1 MKITSAKFIKGA
13 TGTDAIFD
21 DHRPMVALVG
31 RSNAGK
37 SSLIN
42 ALVNRKDLA
51 RSSSRPGSTQEINVY
66 LVNRDLYLLD
76 LPGYGFVQKTKVGRE
91 RFQKIVEWYL
101 FRSGYPQHKVVLLV
115 DTNVGLTNDDFEMFR
130 SLEVEGKD
138 LIIVANKVDKVKP
151 SELVQKLADI
161 QNTVGGRAVIP
172 FSSTKRIGVG
182 ELWDAIKP

>member
-1 MKITSAKFIKGA
+1 
-13 TGTDAIFD
+13 
-21 DHRPMVALVG
+21 LVG

-138 LIIVANKVDKVKP
+138 LIIDEKQADTIRQIFKMKRYQRKGLREIARTLNEQGVATARGGEWHAGTIKYI
-151 SELVQKLADI
+151 LANQLYKGNMI
-161 QNTVGGRAVIP
+161 YSGIEAKRAD
-172 FSSTKRIGVG
+172 
-182 ELWDAIKP
+182 LALL

>member
-13 TGTDAIFD
+13 VGTDAIFE

-51 RSSSRPGSTQEINVY
+51 HSSSRPGSTQEINVY
-66 LVNRDLYLLD
+66 LVNRDIYLLD
-76 LPGYGFVQKTKVGRE
+76 LPGYGFVQKAKVGRE
-91 RFQKIVEWYL
+91 RFQKLVEWYL
-101 FRSGYPQHKVVLLV
+101 FRSEYAQHKVVLIV

-130 SLEVEGKD
+130 SLEEDGKD
-138 LIIVANKVDKVKP
+138 LVIVANKVDKVKP
-151 SELVQKLADI
+151 SQLQQKLAEI
-161 QNTVGGRAVIP
+161 QATVGGRTVIP
-172 FSSTKRIGVG
+172 FSSTKRIGIG
-182 ELWDAIKP
+182 ELWDTIKP